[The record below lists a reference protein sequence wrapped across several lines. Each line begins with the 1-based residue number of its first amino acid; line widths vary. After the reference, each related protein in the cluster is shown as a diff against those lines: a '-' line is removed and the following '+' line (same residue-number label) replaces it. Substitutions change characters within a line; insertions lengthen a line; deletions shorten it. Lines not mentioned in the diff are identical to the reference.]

1 MKILISSRSFGKI
14 NSDAIELL
22 KKEGLEVS
30 INPYGK
36 KLSEDEIIEL
46 IDENVVGIIAGT
58 EQITNTIMTK
68 APALKV
74 ISRYGVGMEN
84 IDLKAAEKKQILVYN
99 TPETPALA
107 VSELTLSLMLNLLR
121 KIAKLDRN
129 IRNNAWKAEM
139 GNLLT
144 GKTIGILGL
153 GRIGKKLVELLQPFN
168 VKILVYE
175 IKPDND
181 FISKY
186 KLDLVNL
193 DELLRNSDIISLHLP
208 SLEQTNN
215 IIGKVE
221 LEKMKETAILINTAR
236 GSLLDEEALFEALNN
251 NNIAGAAVDAFINE
265 PYKGK
270 LTKIDNV
277 ILTPHIGTATIE
289 TRIDMEKEASIKLIE
304 GLKQKKIL

>member
-1 MKILISSRSFGKI
+1 
-14 NSDAIELL
+14 
-22 KKEGLEVS
+22 
-30 INPYGK
+30 
-36 KLSEDEIIEL
+36 
-46 IDENVVGIIAGT
+46 
-58 EQITNTIMTK
+58 
-68 APALKV
+68 
-74 ISRYGVGMEN
+74 MEN
-84 IDLKAAEKKQILVYN
+84 IDLKAAKKKQILVYN

-107 VSELTLSLMLNLLR
+107 VSELALCLILNLLR

-129 IRNNAWKAEM
+129 IRDNTWKAEI

-168 VKILVYE
+168 VKIIVYE

-186 KLDLVNL
+186 KLDLVTL
-193 DELLRNSDIISLHLP
+193 DELVRNSDIISLHLP
-208 SLEQTNN
+208 SLEETKN

-221 LEKMKETAILINTAR
+221 LKKMKETAILINTAR
-236 GSLLDEEALFEALNN
+236 GSLLDEDELYKALKN
-251 NNIAGAAVDAFINE
+251 NNIAGAAVDAFKDE

-270 LTKIDNV
+270 LTELDNV

-289 TRIDMEKEASIKLIE
+289 TRLDMEKEASIKLIE